1 MKLYCQNYSADFPR
15 VLILIPRLDQ
25 YQRTVTKPER
35 TDCMPEIINLINK
48 VFRIF
53 QNYNPVRHS
62 STYLSREGGREGE
75 G

>member
-25 YQRTVTKPER
+25 YKRTVTKPER
-35 TDCMPEIINLINK
+35 TDCMPEIMNLINR
-48 VFRIF
+48 VFLHIPF
-53 QNYNPVRHS
+53 
-62 STYLSREGGREGE
+62 LGGREGE